1 MSIENV
7 TAGKQNQLNTRW
19 ASSQFNLKNGLDF
32 QPDGDIFARIR
43 HLQHDDFQYVL
54 DVQND
59 NSTTINGTV
68 RIFMSQ
74 KNNTRDR
81 ELTFEELRM
90 LWIEL
95 DRFEVQRTIKFLII
109 CTIVIVF
116 LTVKYFSLKLQLI
129 PDQIISFVIPSNQQ

>member
-1 MSIENV
+1 MSIENIK
-7 TAGKQNQLNTRW
+7 AGKQNQLNTRW
-19 ASSQFNLKNGLDF
+19 DSSEFNLKNGLDF

-109 CTIVIVF
+109 CTIEIVF
-116 LTVKYFSLKLQLI
+116 VTVKN
-129 PDQIISFVIPSNQQ
+129 ISH